1 MPKIIYDYVVFRADD
16 LAQLP
21 ITYATIKDLSNVFN
35 LDTQTLHKRFNE
47 SNVIYI
53 GEFGIER
60 FKKESEWYGVEWL

>member
-60 FKKESEWYGVEWL
+60 FKKESE